1 VCYPTVLY
9 GIVCNAVYAREFFV
23 PCLNPRRGVDPDP
36 VIPEADQ
43 CIEYDDTELDLTDKL
58 QSMMH
63 HVTKDTLTGEGPVV
77 LFKLEGFVDSLL
89 E

>member
-1 VCYPTVLY
+1 M
-9 GIVCNAVYAREFFV
+9 YAREFFV